1 MATIVKLTYTQT
13 GATTLVNLDNMKTAY
28 RIFEKEKQ
36 VPATRINFATNDFII
51 VDEELKTI
59 DELNEA
65 YNNGEY
71 QAIDW
76 TEESPKEESNKSIK
90 QRLVT
95 DFKKNTRRANVES
108 LKNY

>member
-76 TEESPKEESNKSIK
+76 TEESPKEESRKSIK
-90 QRLVT
+90 QKLIGDYRN
-95 DFKKNTRRANVES
+95 NTRRVNVES